1 MRAMLIRAADVDRQG
16 GLITRRSSW
25 FDDLTLA
32 QLAAITPPD
41 VELTTVIERLEP
53 VDFDADVDLVGIT
66 AMGVSP
72 MLRGYQIADRFRE
85 RGVPVVLGGTN
96 FGLQAR
102 ESLAHADAVVIGDGE
117 RTWPQVIDDC
127 RRRAIQPIYTAD
139 PNGSLDGLPVPRYDL
154 FRGRPEFRGAF
165 RTVQASRGCPHT
177 CDFCAVSATVNGH
190 VRFRPIDDVIRDVK
204 ATGSSRIFLGDDN
217 LMAKPAY
224 YKELFRRLIPLK
236 VHWFGAAT
244 LSIARDPE
252 MLALARRSG
261 CLLLVIGIESIGQES
276 LDGVRKGFN
285 QVSEYRTLLKLI
297 HGAGIVASCSTIFG
311 FDEDDPGVF
320 DRTVDFM
327 IENHV
332 RVAPLFILTPIPGT
346 VTWRRMQSE
355 GRILTDD
362 FSRYDTVTAVFRP
375 AKMLPE
381 ELDAGL
387 RHAYRRLHGLGS
399 IARRLFPPLG
409 NMHADVIAL
418 AMNLQFRRVAQS
430 DSIGAFNF
438 N

>member
-1 MRAMLIRAADVDRQG
+1 MRAMLIRAADVDHEGQ
-16 GLITRRSSW
+16 LVTRRTAW

-32 QLAAITPPD
+32 HLAAVTPAD

-72 MLRGYQIADRFRE
+72 MLRGYQIADRFRA

-96 FGLQAR
+96 FGLQAE
-102 ESLAHADAVVIGDGE
+102 ESLAHADAVVVGDGE
-117 RTWPQVIDDC
+117 RAWPQIIDDC
-127 RRRAIQPIYTAD
+127 RHRAIKPKYVAD
-139 PNGSLDGLPVPRYDL
+139 PAGSLDGLPVPRYDL

-165 RTVQASRGCPHT
+165 RTVQASRGCPHS
-177 CDFCAVSATVNGH
+177 CDFCAVSATVHGT
-190 VRFRPIDDVIRDVK
+190 VRFRPIDEVIRDVK
-204 ATGSSRIFLGDDN
+204 ATGGSRIFFADDN
-217 LMAKPAY
+217 LMARPSY
-224 YKELFRRLIPLK
+224 YKELFRRLIPLRI
-236 VHWFGAAT
+236 HWFGAAT

-252 MLALARRSG
+252 MLALARQSG
-261 CLLLVIGIESIGQES
+261 CVLLVIGIESIGQEN

-285 QVSEYRTLLKLI
+285 QVGEYSTLLKRI

-327 IENHV
+327 IENRV
-332 RVAPLFILTPIPGT
+332 RVAPFFILTPIPGT
-346 VTWRRMQSE
+346 VTWRRMKSE

-381 ELDAGL
+381 ELEAGL
-387 RHAYRRLHGLGS
+387 RHAYRKLHGLGS

-409 NMHADVIAL
+409 NMWADLIAL
-418 AMNLQFRRVAQS
+418 AMNRQFRRVAQK
-430 DSIGAFNF
+430 DTIGVFNF